1 MERVVVYLLASV
13 LWLCVPAAQAE
24 IYKWVDANGNVHFG
38 DKPVDAK
45 NAAAATPVELRRSY
59 TPTQRTEQE
68 QEVFNR
74 ERIATRQRLDA
85 QKTAKEKESRERLA
99 ALEEKKAR
107 QCADDKEK
115 LRDITEVQI
124 TDNGRLLYYLED
136 ENGKPL
142 KLSEQKA
149 AIAALREKIAREC

>member
-1 MERVVVYLLASV
+1 MVVAPALVLLVPSAS
-13 LWLCVPAAQAE
+13 AE
-24 IYKWVDANGNVHFG
+24 IYKWVDAQGNVHFG
-38 DKPVDAK
+38 DKPLDTKDASQAK
-45 NAAAATPVELRRSY
+45 PVELRNSY
-59 TPTQRTEQE
+59 TPTERSAQE
-68 QEVFNR
+68 QAVYER
-74 ERIATRQRLDA
+74 ERLATKQRLEA
-85 QKTAKEKESRERLA
+85 EKATKERVERERLA
-99 ALEEKKAR
+99 AFEEKKAR

-136 ENGKPL
+136 ENGQPL